1 MNVYIKR
8 ELVHILPVVI
18 LSIVNDAA
26 VADIRDM
33 PNIIRTNICL
43 FLAFNFQS
51 STAHI
56 LLLLTLIWRRLFVR
70 NANIHTFLTQY
81 CLSSGTFANAL
92 IHYIRCYVRGG
103 ASIT

>member
-18 LSIVNDAA
+18 LTIVNNVA
-26 VADIRDM
+26 VANIRDM
-33 PNIIRTNICL
+33 LNGNL
-43 FLAFNFQS
+43 FLALYTFDFPIDS
-51 STAHI
+51 SPAHI

-92 IHYIRCYVRGG
+92 IHYIGNAAREDE
-103 ASIT
+103 